1 MAGQSSLGSLRLL
14 PNVGFCAKIM
24 CRRPVAVPARGGPPD
39 RPMDAPLRKREPGLL
54 VRTFRSFGYRN
65 FRWLW
70 FGAFTSTTGYFVA
83 QIAESWYIYEQ
94 TGSES
99 LLGLTAFLNGLPILM
114 FSVLGGVLADRMD
127 RRYLLICSQ
136 VLQMVASLGLALLFF
151 ADRVEVWHIL
161 AAAFLAGLGQAFGG
175 PAYQSLIPSLV
186 PKKHLSNA
194 IALLSIQFNLAGTV
208 GRPIGGAFFKFFGP
222 AMCFLVNAL
231 SFLAVIVSLLTLR
244 IPFVRRPTQENM
256 FRSLLDGFR
265 SIHASVALRSLM
277 LLSVVSAFCGVPI
290 NLLLPVFAS
299 DVYGLDAGG
308 YGLMGSV
315 LGGGAVLGAL
325 FVASLGNAPRKGRKA
340 LHMHSFLGLA
350 IIGFAL
356 SNVLWLGLPF
366 LLFSGGAILGVF
378 TMVNSLVQH
387 NLSEEMRGRIM
398 SVYNTAFRGVMP
410 LSNLSCG
417 FAADRIGARSVLSI
431 NGAILVAVSLLYVF
445 SGNAVNKL

>member
-1 MAGQSSLGSLRLL
+1 
-14 PNVGFCAKIM
+14 M

-39 RPMDAPLRKREPGLL
+39 QPMDAPLRKREPGLL
-54 VRTFRSFGYRN
+54 VRTFRSFSYRN

-208 GRPIGGAFFKFFGP
+208 GRPIGGAVFKFLGP

-244 IPFVRRPTQENM
+244 IPFVRRPTQKNM

-265 SIHASVALRSLM
+265 SIHASVALRPLM

-340 LHMHSFLGLA
+340 LHMHAFLGLA

-431 NGAILVAVSLLYVF
+431 NGAILVAVSLLYVL

>member
-1 MAGQSSLGSLRLL
+1 MDS
-14 PNVGFCAKIM
+14 P
-24 CRRPVAVPARGGPPD
+24 RRRH
-39 RPMDAPLRKREPGLL
+39 EPGLL
-54 VRTFRSFGYRN
+54 VRTFRSFRYRN

-99 LLGLTAFLNGLPILM
+99 LLGLTAFLNGLPILL

-127 RRYLLICSQ
+127 RRYLLIGSQ
-136 VLQMVASLGLALLFF
+136 VLQMIASLALALLFF
-151 ADRVEVWHIL
+151 ADGVEVWHIL

-175 PAYQSLIPSLV
+175 PAYQALIPSLV
-186 PKKHLSNA
+186 PKKNLANA

-208 GRPIGGAFFKFFGP
+208 GRPIGGAVFKFLGP
-222 AMCFLVNAL
+222 AMCFFVNAL
-231 SFLAVIVSLLTLR
+231 SFLAVIVSLLTLK
-244 IPFVRRPTQENM
+244 IPFLRKAGQKNI

-265 SIHASVALRSLM
+265 SIHASTALRSLM

-290 NLLLPVFAS
+290 NLLLPVFAR

-315 LGGGAVLGAL
+315 LGGGAVVGAL
-325 FVASLGNAPRKGRKA
+325 FVAGLGNTPRKGRKA
-340 LHMHSFLGLA
+340 LNMQSFLGLT
-350 IIGFAL
+350 IVGFAF
-356 SNVLWLGLPF
+356 SSVLWLGLP
-366 LLFSGGAILGVF
+366 LLLLSGGAILGVF
-378 TMVNSLVQH
+378 TMVSSLVQL

-410 LSNLSCG
+410 LSNLTCG
-417 FAADRIGARSVLSI
+417 FAADRIGARSVLGI
-431 NGAILVAVSLLYVF
+431 NGAILIAVSLLYVL
-445 SGNAVNKL
+445 SGNPVNKL